1 LENLSRRI
9 VQHTALLVLVSDASN
24 AGLNTLLRL
33 YELAAEMKLT
43 YGKLALVINKLR
55 VNEDGAAKLP
65 DRIMEI
71 REKTKAD
78 IALGLSDDPEIASLS
93 ENSGCLL
100 GISDNNAVYRAI
112 GKMAAELISS

>member
-55 VNEDGAAKLP
+55 VNEDGLAKLP
-65 DRIMEI
+65 ERITEI
-71 REKTKAD
+71 RERTKAD

-93 ENSGCLL
+93 ESSGCLL